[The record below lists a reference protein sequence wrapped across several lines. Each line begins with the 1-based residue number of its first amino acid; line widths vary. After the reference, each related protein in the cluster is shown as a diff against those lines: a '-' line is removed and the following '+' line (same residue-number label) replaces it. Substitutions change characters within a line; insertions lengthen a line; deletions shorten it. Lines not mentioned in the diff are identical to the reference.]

1 MKIPI
6 ILNGEKTIIDANGDE
21 KLLSV
26 LRNLNLFSA
35 KNGCEEGKCGY
46 CTVLLDDRPVNSCL
60 IPIGIIRDCSVVTL
74 EFFKKTKDY
83 EDIMKGFSQAGI
95 NLCGYCNAS
104 RILSVYALLKRVY
117 RPSKEDLI
125 EIANEIKCTCTDS
138 STFINGILFATANKH
153 ESEGRKKN
161 V

>member
-46 CTVLLDDRPVNSCL
+46 CTVLLDDKPVNSCL
-60 IPIGIIRDCSVVTL
+60 IPIGIIRDCSIVTL

-95 NLCGYCNAS
+95 NLCGYCNA
-104 RILSVYALLKRVY
+104 
-117 RPSKEDLI
+117 
-125 EIANEIKCTCTDS
+125 
-138 STFINGILFATANKH
+138 
-153 ESEGRKKN
+153 
-161 V
+161 